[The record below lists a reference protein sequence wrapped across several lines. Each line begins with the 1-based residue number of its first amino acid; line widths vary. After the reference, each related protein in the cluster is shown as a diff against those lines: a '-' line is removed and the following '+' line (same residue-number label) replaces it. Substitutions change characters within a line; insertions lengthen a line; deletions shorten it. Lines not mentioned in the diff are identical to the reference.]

1 MEKLDKKKL
10 GFIVGAAVAGL
21 ALIVLI
27 LCFVL
32 NGNNRSYDNY
42 FAQAQSDFLSGNY
55 SRAIE
60 NLEKAIEIKADEEC
74 YLLMAESYK
83 AGGDLDMA
91 IQILQIGASRLE
103 SSDISARLEE
113 LKAEKNGLVIDP
125 GKEPDGSIS
134 IGGKNI
140 DPASRSLL
148 LNEMQL
154 TSADIAPLSSLTNL
168 ESLSLS
174 NNSISDI
181 SALKTLTSLN
191 FLQLDGNSVSDLSP
205 LASLSGLKTL
215 YIDNNP
221 ISDFAPLH
229 SLSSLRTLSMKG
241 VSITE
246 SQLRDL
252 EKALPNC
259 KIYAD
264 TVEDEVVEI
273 TLGGKTFT
281 SDVTELDLGG
291 LGISDISA
299 LSQCTEL
306 VKLDLRDNSISD
318 ISALVD
324 LQKLEYLNIWN
335 NKVIDISPLM
345 SLVKLNYLD
354 ADNNKISNISVLE
367 YLPDLQQLWLS
378 GNPLSNIK
386 PIKTLSSLSRLGL
399 KNTGLEDSD
408 LELLAEIKSLT
419 ELTIE
424 KNDSLTANAV
434 DELKEA
440 LPNCKI
446 SHSELLYVIKLG
458 SSEFK
463 SDATSIS
470 ASGMNISDIS
480 GLEHFTA
487 LKTLILNSNSISDIS
502 PLSSCKELGALEL
515 YGNRISDLSPLSSLT
530 KLHSLSL
537 LSNSISDISPLS
549 GLTELTEL
557 YLSFNTISDISA
569 LSSMTKLRILNL
581 DGNTVKDISALSSL
595 AGLKE
600 LSLEDNLIEDLTP
613 LYDLTGLEQ
622 LYIRGN
628 SALSI
633 EDVYALQQALPN
645 CRIISNHDLN
655 NYDPEPSPTPSSTA
669 G

>member
-1 MEKLDKKKL
+1 MDKLDKKKL

-21 ALIVLI
+21 AIIVLI
-27 LCFVL
+27 FCFVL
-32 NGNNRSYDNY
+32 NGNNRSYDKY
-42 FAQAQSDFLSGNY
+42 FAQAQSDFLSGDY

-60 NLEKAIEIKADEEC
+60 NLEKAIEINASEEC

-83 AGGDLDMA
+83 AGGNTDMA
-91 IQILQIGASRLE
+91 IQILQIGVSRLDSAE
-103 SSDISARLEE
+103 ISSRLEE
-113 LKAEKNGLVIDP
+113 LKAEKNGSVIDS
-125 GKEPDGSIS
+125 GSTPEGTVT
-134 IGGKNI
+134 IGEKNVSL
-140 DPASRSLL
+140 DSRSLL
-148 LNEMQL
+148 LSEMQL
-154 TSADIAPLSSLTNL
+154 TSADIAPLSDFAEL

-174 NNSISDI
+174 NNSISDV
-181 SALKTLTSLN
+181 SALSSLTSLN
-191 FLQLDGNSVSDLSP
+191 FLQLDGNSVSDLAP
-205 LASLSGLKTL
+205 LSALTGLKTL

-221 ISDFAPLH
+221 VTDFSPLH
-229 SLSSLRTLSMKG
+229 SLTSLRTLSMKG
-241 VSITE
+241 VSITQ
-246 SQLRDL
+246 SQLSEL
-252 EKALPNC
+252 KKALPNC
-259 KIYAD
+259 KIYTD
-264 TVEDEVVEI
+264 TVEDEVKEI

-291 LGISDISA
+291 LGITDITA

-306 VKLDLRDNSISD
+306 VHLDLRDNSISD

-335 NKVIDISPLM
+335 NNVSDLSPLM
-345 SLVKLNYLD
+345 SLVNLTYLD

-386 PIKTLSSLSRLGL
+386 AISGLDSLSRLGL
-399 KNTGLEDSD
+399 KNTGLKDKD
-408 LELLAEIKSLT
+408 LELLAEIKTLT

-424 KNDSLTANAV
+424 KNESLTANAV
-434 DELKEA
+434 DELKAA

-446 SHSELLYVIKLG
+446 THSDLLYVIKLG

-470 ASGMNISDIS
+470 ASGMSISDIS

-487 LKTLILNSNSISDIS
+487 LKTLVLNSNSISDIS
-502 PLSSCKELGALEL
+502 PLSSCTELTALEL
-515 YGNRISDLSPLSSLT
+515 YGNSISDLAPLSSLT

-549 GLTELTEL
+549 GLTGLTEL

-569 LSSMTKLRILNL
+569 LSSMTALKTLNL
-581 DGNTVKDISALSSL
+581 DGNKVKDISALSGL
-595 AGLKE
+595 TELKE

-613 LYDLTGLEQ
+613 LYKLTALDQ

-645 CRIISNHDLN
+645 CRIFSNHDLN
-655 NYDPEPSPTPSSTA
+655 NYDPEPSPTPSSTV